1 MNRNQFLNF
10 IPKNSH
16 SYVKKIID
24 YDNLEI
30 RVVKNRKSKHGDYRL
45 LKSGQNL
52 ITINAT
58 KNPFRFL
65 ITLIHELSHFRVI
78 KNFSNPVLPHGK
90 EWKATFK
97 KMILPV
103 LNNSVFPENILSKL
117 AKHMINP
124 RATTDSD
131 EDLIICL
138 SKYDINKDDK
148 VFLTEIGTN
157 KFFKYSNDRIFKKND
172 KLRKRYICEEVST
185 GKKYL
190 FSPVAKVKNVIYEN
204 CSC

>member
-1 MNRNQFLNF
+1 MNQNQFLNF

-16 SYVKKIID
+16 SYIKKIVD

-30 RVVKNRKSKHGDYRL
+30 RVVKKRKSKHGDYRL

-78 KNFSNPVLPHGK
+78 KNFSYPVLPHGK
-90 EWKATFK
+90 EWKETFK
-97 KMILPV
+97 KMILPL

-124 RATTDSD
+124 RATTDTD

-148 VFLTEIGTN
+148 VFLTEIGIN
-157 KFFKYSNDRIFKKND
+157 KLFKYSNERIFKKND
-172 KLRKRYICEEVST
+172 KLRKRYICQEVST

-190 FSPVAKVKNVIYEN
+190 FSPVAKVKKVIYEN
-204 CSC
+204 CSS

>member
-1 MNRNQFLNF
+1 MNQNQFLNF

-16 SYVKKIID
+16 SYIKKIVD

-30 RVVKNRKSKHGDYRL
+30 KVVKNRKSKHGDYRL

-78 KNFSNPVLPHGK
+78 KNFSYPVLPHGK
-90 EWKATFK
+90 EWKETFK
-97 KMILPV
+97 KMILPL

-124 RATTDSD
+124 RATTDTD

-148 VFLTEIGTN
+148 VFLTEIGIN
-157 KFFKYSNDRIFKKND
+157 KLFKYSNERIFKKND
-172 KLRKRYICEEVST
+172 KLRKRYICQEVST

-190 FSPVAKVKNVIYEN
+190 FSPVAKVKKVIYEN
-204 CSC
+204 CSS